1 MLKDILNGLVT
12 KPVAWKV
19 TKTISFKEFLTDKI
33 SLDNDCTYEN
43 ICSIIAYKSIREIT
57 TKEEREK
64 RKQFLDASYL
74 RVVFKPNEEEH
85 TYTMYIPLSC
95 SYEEDKF
102 NRELDKDSI
111 EVYILSKEG
120 EEDIYRVK

>member
-19 TKTISFKEFLTDKI
+19 TKTISLKEFLTDKI

-43 ICSIIAYKSIREIT
+43 ICSIIAYKNIREIA
-57 TKEEREK
+57 TKEEIEK
-64 RKQFLDASYL
+64 RKQFLDSSYL
-74 RVVFKPNEEEH
+74 RVVFKPNKEE
-85 TYTMYIPLSC
+85 YTMYIPLSC

-102 NRELDKDSI
+102 NIELDKDSI
-111 EVYILSKEG
+111 EVYVLSKEG
-120 EEDIYRVK
+120 EMDIYRVK

>member
-19 TKTISFKEFLTDKI
+19 TKTISFKEFLTDEI

-43 ICSIIAYKSIREIT
+43 ICSIIAYKSIREIA

-74 RVVFKPNEEEH
+74 RVVFKPNEEE
-85 TYTMYIPLSC
+85 YTMYIPLSC
-95 SYEEDKF
+95 FYEEDKF
-102 NRELDKDSI
+102 NRELDKDAI
-111 EVYILSKEG
+111 EVYILYKEG